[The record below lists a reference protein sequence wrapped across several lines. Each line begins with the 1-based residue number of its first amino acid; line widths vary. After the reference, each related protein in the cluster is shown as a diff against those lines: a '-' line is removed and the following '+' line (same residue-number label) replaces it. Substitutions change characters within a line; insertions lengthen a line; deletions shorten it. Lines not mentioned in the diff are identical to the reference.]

1 MTGLMESALKE
12 FLQDSGSAGGEDK
25 GRKRRVEGVWVVC
38 RGAADEEDEPE
49 REEDESDEMIWWSW
63 DGKLVGFSD
72 W

>member
-12 FLQDSGSAGGEDK
+12 FLEDSGSVTGGEKDK

-38 RGAADEEDEPE
+38 RGAADEEVEG
-49 REEDESDEMIWWSW
+49 EEDESDEMIWWSW